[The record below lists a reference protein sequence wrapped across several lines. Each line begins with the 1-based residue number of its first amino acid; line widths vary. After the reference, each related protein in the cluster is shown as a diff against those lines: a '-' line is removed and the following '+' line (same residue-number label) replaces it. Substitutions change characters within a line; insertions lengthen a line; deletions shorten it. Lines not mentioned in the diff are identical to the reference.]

1 MVKIK
6 KKKKISPT
14 PSFMQHLKPSV
25 PTGKGLGK
33 VKIRV
38 K

>member
-1 MVKIK
+1 MVKTKQK
-6 KKKKISPT
+6 KKVSPT
-14 PSFMQHLKPSV
+14 PSFMQHLKPSS